1 MAHININGKDI
12 FVNMKGDKEQFINEA
27 EQKAKNY
34 EALSKFYALVFK
46 PTVQEFHGKPLNN
59 RFVLALQQRALD
71 VDENIIIGS
80 TNRYDDGTSYMNV
93 STSYVENS
101 YNSSI
106 NLSIEEKFAGSD
118 KRLINSAATLHRNLP
133 WRKDM
138 TKEEELL
145 AMAEDC
151 RESARQYDECLRR
164 TAELHETIE
173 QWRNSVPA
181 NFRYAIEQYYLQA

>member
-59 RFVLALQQRALD
+59 RFVL
-71 VDENIIIGS
+71 E
-80 TNRYDDGTSYMNV
+80 MN
-93 STSYVENS
+93 ENS
-101 YNSSI
+101 LNADYDSDVAKSKI
-106 NLSIEEKFAGSD
+106 FAGSGFKKFAGSD
-118 KRLINSAATLHRNLP
+118 QRLINSAATLHRNLP
-133 WRKDM
+133 WRKDK

>member
-1 MAHININGKDI
+1 
-12 FVNMKGDKEQFINEA
+12 
-27 EQKAKNY
+27 
-34 EALSKFYALVFK
+34 
-46 PTVQEFHGKPLNN
+46 
-59 RFVLALQQRALD
+59 
-71 VDENIIIGS
+71 
-80 TNRYDDGTSYMNV
+80 MNV

-118 KRLINSAATLHRNLP
+118 QRLINSAATLHRNLP
-133 WRKDM
+133 WRKDK